1 MTEGAD
7 MTIGGIFTAIIFGA
21 IIGALGRLIVPGKQS
36 MSIWLTVLVGIV
48 AAFAGTGLAHLFNL
62 KTSGWNFWE
71 TLFQIAFAVIGVYLV
86 SAFWPKKSSGN
97 Y

>member
-1 MTEGAD
+1 

-48 AAFAGTGLAHLFNL
+48 AAFAGTGLAHLFDL

-86 SAFWPKKSSGN
+86 AAFWPKKPSGSN
-97 Y
+97 L